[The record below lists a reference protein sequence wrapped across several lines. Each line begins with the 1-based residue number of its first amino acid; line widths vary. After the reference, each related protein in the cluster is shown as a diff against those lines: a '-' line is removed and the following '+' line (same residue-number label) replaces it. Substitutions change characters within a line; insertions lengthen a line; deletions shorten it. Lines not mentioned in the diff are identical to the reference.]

1 MNRMHNPAHPGAVLR
16 EYIGDI
22 SVTEAA
28 KRLGVTR
35 AALSRILNGNA
46 GISADMALRLEQ
58 ALGTSAE
65 LWLEMQLKYELWQAA
80 QRPRAQVPPPTR
92 RRVTAQTTSHS
103 GHPAPSR
110 VAPSNEAVRGVE
122 CLTPL
127 TPFPCALS
135 LLSALPAGP
144 REITMAA
151 VMVGLE
157 ASDRL
162 EQDIRLAV
170 HAAHAAGHYKVTLG
184 QEATERN
191 HDALLPRR
199 RGAYRQPGRI
209 QERRFKL

>member
-58 ALGTSAE
+58 ALGPSAE
-65 LWLEMQLKYELWQAA
+65 MWLAMQLKYELAGSTTA
-80 QRPRAQVPPPTR
+80 SRSGHPPTR
-92 RRVTAQTTSHS
+92 RRVTVQTTSHS

-110 VAPSNEAVRGVE
+110 VTPSNAAVRGVE

-135 LLSALPAGP
+135 LGLIPWRVRNSDDRSGGRARAG
-144 REITMAA
+144 
-151 VMVGLE
+151 
-157 ASDRL
+157 
-162 EQDIRLAV
+162 
-170 HAAHAAGHYKVTLG
+170 
-184 QEATERN
+184 
-191 HDALLPRR
+191 
-199 RGAYRQPGRI
+199 
-209 QERRFKL
+209 